1 MKRTFLEELGL
12 EKEVIDKIM
21 AEHGKTV
28 NEFKD
33 KADSADGK
41 DKQIELLDKQLK
53 EANKEIKS
61 YKDMNID
68 DIKENAKTWE
78 TKFNEQK
85 NEMEDLKKTTAL
97 DIALTKTNA
106 KNGEDLKHFLDL
118 DKLKFKDGE
127 IEGLEEQI
135 KVLQEEKDYLFNP
148 VEDSANGN
156 EPTDERFNFYEP
168 PGSQGDGKSGMAQ
181 TIENIFNND

>member
-12 EKEVIDKIM
+12 EKEAIDKIM

-61 YKDMNID
+61 YKDMNIE

-78 TKFNEQK
+78 TKFNDQK
-85 NEMEDLKKTTAL
+85 TEMENLKNNTAL
-97 DIALTKTNA
+97 EIALSKTNA
-106 KNGEDLKHFLDL
+106 KNAEDLKHFLDPA
-118 DKLKFKDGE
+118 KLKFQDGK
-127 IEGLEEQI
+127 IEGLEEQL
-135 KVLQEEKDYLFNP
+135 KSLQGEKAYLFNP
-148 VEDSANGN
+148 VEDNGN
-156 EPTDERFNFYEP
+156 GNVDPRFNAHTP
-168 PGSQGDGKSGMAQ
+168 PSNEGGNVSAMES
-181 TIENIFNND
+181 TINSIFKGE